1 MEQQPEN
8 AWSPPHLPTP
18 DIPER
23 ATQPNE
29 DESQKAQTLISSPRS
44 GELTHRLNAQR
55 HHETT
60 LSSRLPT
67 AIMGDTAVA
76 ALNSLL
82 RAASVEDHAE
92 ALSLATAA
100 VRAAKGRGADLAAAQ
115 HTRVVAL
122 LNLDRFDDALR
133 AIAEGGDALVETCLF
148 EKAYALYK
156 TGELDAAEAVL
167 RDADAS
173 SPRAKRGL
181 KHVAAQVTYRA
192 EKFEKAAAI
201 YKELSANE
209 GGANYGEENDLRI
222 NLSATNAQLEWQG
235 KGWAVPEQEKQPA
248 RADLEAFETSYN
260 AACGCISRGDFAKAA
275 VFLKRSRDLCEATED
290 LDEEEKKAEL
300 VPILVQQAYVST
312 KLGKLDEA
320 AGLQNSLSLDDI
332 SDGSTKLVARTNSLV
347 FQSESN
353 PYMAQ
358 RLADSL
364 PEDKGND
371 RLFEYQSSVLRRNK
385 YVLNLQVQKFPGVQ
399 KSTSRI
405 LSKESV
411 PAISSSKCDLG
422 IVGAAAACQL
432 QTGQEALRRIIP
444 LLETRPD
451 DVGLLL
457 TVIQLYVQL
466 QNPGPAINLLEAFFK
481 RLEAATTPDHADVR
495 FAPGLV
501 ALAVSLYRTQGRH
514 SAIRSELAKAAAH
527 WQNKTGPDASGA
539 GTSLLREAGI
549 ELLRS
554 SHPADLAAA
563 GEAFSHLVAAQPDD
577 RTAKAGLIASFATT
591 DFAKVQPYIDSLPS
605 VEDLTSGVDV
615 EALLEAGVAV
625 APTAAHAQP
634 GRGKKRSLEEDQD
647 SKEKQQ
653 QQQQPAAKK
662 RRKRKLPK
670 SYDPSKKP
678 DPERWLPLR
687 DRSSY
692 RPKGKKGK
700 KRAAEAT
707 QGGVVREEETLE
719 LAGGAGSVKVEKA
732 PAVGGGAKKKKK
744 GKK

>member
-1 MEQQPEN
+1 
-8 AWSPPHLPTP
+8 
-18 DIPER
+18 
-23 ATQPNE
+23 
-29 DESQKAQTLISSPRS
+29 
-44 GELTHRLNAQR
+44 LNAQE
-55 HHETT
+55 HGQAIV
-60 LSSRLPT
+60 SRLVPA

-82 RAASVEDHAE
+82 RNASVQDHAE
-92 ALSLATAA
+92 ALSVATAA
-100 VRAAKGRGADLAAAQ
+100 VRAAKGRGADLATAQ

-133 AIAEGGDALVETCLF
+133 AIAEGGDALAAACSF

-156 TGELDAAEAVL
+156 TGDLDAAEAVL
-167 RDADAS
+167 RDADANAAT
-173 SPRAKRGL
+173 PNTQRGL
-181 KHVAAQVTYRA
+181 KHVAGQVAYRA
-192 EKFEKAAAI
+192 EKFHHASTIYRQLAADDA
-201 YKELSANE
+201 A
-209 GGANYGEENDLRI
+209 ANYGEENDLRI
-222 NLSATNAQLEWQG
+222 NLSAANSQLEWQG
-235 KGWAVPEQEKQPA
+235 NGWAVPEQEKQPG
-248 RADLEAFETSYN
+248 RADLEAFETSFN
-260 AACGCISRGDFAKAA
+260 AACGCMSRGDYAKAA

-290 LDEEEKKAEL
+290 LDDDEKKAEL
-300 VPILVQQAYVST
+300 VPIIIQQAYVLN

-320 AGLQNSLSLDDI
+320 AALQKSLSLDDI
-332 SDGSTKLVARTNSLV
+332 SDNSTNLVARTNSLV
-347 FQSESN
+347 LQAESN
-353 PYMAQ
+353 PYITQ
-358 RLADSL
+358 RLAESL
-364 PEDKGND
+364 PGDKGTD

-385 YVLNLQVQKFPGVQ
+385 YVLSLQVQKFSGVQ
-399 KSTSRI
+399 KSTSRK
-405 LSKESV
+405 LSKEAV
-411 PAISSSKCDLG
+411 PAITGPKCDLG
-422 IVGAAAACQL
+422 VLGAAAACQL
-432 QTGQEALRRIIP
+432 QTGQEALRQILP

-466 QNPGPAINLLEAFFK
+466 QNPGPAINLLEAFLK
-481 RLEAATTPDHADVR
+481 RLETATTPDHADVR

-514 SAIRSELAKAAAH
+514 SAIRAELAKAAAH
-527 WQNKTGPDASGA
+527 WQQKTGPAASGA

-554 SHPADLAAA
+554 SHPSDLAAA
-563 GEAFSHLVAAQPDD
+563 GEAFSHLVAAQPGD
-577 RTAKAGLIASFATT
+577 RTAKAGLVASFATT
-591 DFAKVQPYIDSLPS
+591 DFSKVQPYLDSLPS
-605 VEDLTSGVDV
+605 VEDLTRGVDV
-615 EALLEAGVAV
+615 EALLDAGVAV
-625 APTAAHAQP
+625 APVGHTQQA
-634 GRGKKRSLEEDQD
+634 RGKKRALEDEDAAQR
-647 SKEKQQ
+647 

-670 SYDPSKKP
+670 SYDPAKKP

-732 PAVGGGAKKKKK
+732 PASGGGAGKKKKK

>member
-1 MEQQPEN
+1 
-8 AWSPPHLPTP
+8 
-18 DIPER
+18 
-23 ATQPNE
+23 
-29 DESQKAQTLISSPRS
+29 
-44 GELTHRLNAQR
+44 
-55 HHETT
+55 
-60 LSSRLPT
+60 
-67 AIMGDTAVA
+67 MGDTAVA

-82 RAASVEDHAE
+82 RNASVQDHAE
-92 ALSLATAA
+92 ALSIATAA
-100 VRAAKGRGADLAAAQ
+100 VRAAKGRGADLATAQ

-133 AIAEGGDALVETCLF
+133 AIAEGGDALAAACSF

-156 TGELDAAEAVL
+156 TGDLDAAEAVL
-167 RDADAS
+167 RDADANAAT
-173 SPRAKRGL
+173 PNTQRGL
-181 KHVAAQVTYRA
+181 KHVAGQVAYRA
-192 EKFEKAAAI
+192 EKFHDASTVYRQLAADDA
-201 YKELSANE
+201 A
-209 GGANYGEENDLRI
+209 ANYGEENDLRI
-222 NLSATNAQLEWQG
+222 NLSAANSQLEWQG
-235 KGWAVPEQEKQPA
+235 NGWAVPEQEKQPG
-248 RADLEAFETSYN
+248 RADLEAFETSFN
-260 AACGCISRGDFAKAA
+260 AACGCMSRGDYAKAA

-290 LDEEEKKAEL
+290 LDDDEKKAEL
-300 VPILVQQAYVST
+300 VPIIIQQAYVLT

-320 AGLQNSLSLDDI
+320 AALQKSLSLDDI
-332 SDGSTKLVARTNSLV
+332 SDNSTNLVARTNSLV
-347 FQSESN
+347 LQAESN
-353 PYMAQ
+353 PYITQ
-358 RLADSL
+358 RLAESL
-364 PEDKGND
+364 PGDKGTD
-371 RLFEYQSSVLRRNK
+371 RLFEYQSSILRRNK
-385 YVLNLQVQKFPGVQ
+385 YVLSLQVQKFSGVQ
-399 KSTSRI
+399 KSTSRK
-405 LSKESV
+405 LSKEAV
-411 PAISSSKCDLG
+411 PAITGPKCDLG
-422 IVGAAAACQL
+422 VLGAAAACQL
-432 QTGQEALRRIIP
+432 QTGQEALRQILP

-466 QNPGPAINLLEAFFK
+466 QNPGPAINLLEAFLK
-481 RLEAATTPDHADVR
+481 RLETATTPDHADVR

-514 SAIRSELAKAAAH
+514 SAIRAELAKAAAH
-527 WQNKTGPDASGA
+527 WQQNTGPAASGA

-563 GEAFSHLVAAQPDD
+563 GEAFSHLVAAQPGD
-577 RTAKAGLIASFATT
+577 RTAKAGLVASFATT
-591 DFAKVQPYIDSLPS
+591 DFSKVQPYLDSLPS
-605 VEDLTSGVDV
+605 VEDLTRGVDV
-615 EALLEAGVAV
+615 EALLDAGVAV
-625 APTAAHAQP
+625 APVGHTQQA
-634 GRGKKRSLEEDQD
+634 RGKKRALEDEDAAQR
-647 SKEKQQ
+647 

-670 SYDPSKKP
+670 SYDPAKKP

-732 PAVGGGAKKKKK
+732 PASGGGAGKKKKK

>member
-1 MEQQPEN
+1 MNEQK
-8 AWSPPHLPTP
+8 HLEESDET
-18 DIPER
+18 
-23 ATQPNE
+23 AT
-29 DESQKAQTLISSPRS
+29 
-44 GELTHRLNAQR
+44 
-55 HHETT
+55 
-60 LSSRLPT
+60 SSRLPP
-67 AIMGDTAVA
+67 AIMGDTAVV

-100 VRAAKGRGADLAAAQ
+100 VRAAAGRGADLATAQ

-133 AIAEGGDALVETCLF
+133 AISEGGDALAETCAF

-156 TGELDAAEAVL
+156 TGDLKAAEAVL
-167 RDADAS
+167 GAADAVS
-173 SPRAKRGL
+173 EKAQRGL
-181 KHVAAQVTYRA
+181 KHVAAQVAYRA
-192 EKFEKAAAI
+192 EKFEHAAAT
-201 YKELSANE
+201 YRELSAND

-235 KGWAVPEQEKQPA
+235 KGWAVPEQEKQPG

-260 AACGCISRGDFAKAA
+260 AACGCMSRGDFAKAA
-275 VFLKRSRDLCEATED
+275 VLLKRSRELCEATED
-290 LDEEEKKAEL
+290 LDDEEKKAEL
-300 VPILVQQAYVST
+300 VPIIVQQAYVYT

-320 AGLQNSLSLDDI
+320 AGLQKSLSFDDI
-332 SDGSTKLVARTNSLV
+332 TDTSTKLIARTNSLV
-347 FQSESN
+347 LQAESN

-358 RLADSL
+358 RLAESL

-385 YVLNLQVQKFPGVQ
+385 YVLSLQVQKFPGVQ

-405 LSKESV
+405 LSKETV
-411 PAISSSKCDLG
+411 PAISSAKCDLG
-422 IVGAAAACQL
+422 ILGAAAACEL
-432 QTGQEALRRIIP
+432 QSGQEALRRIIP

-451 DVGLLL
+451 DIGLLL

-466 QNPGPAINLLEAFFK
+466 QNPGPAISLLEAFFK

-501 ALAVSLYRTQGRH
+501 ALAVSLYRTQCRH
-514 SAIRSELAKAAAH
+514 AAIRSELAKAAAH
-527 WQNKTGPDASGA
+527 WQRRTGSDSSGA
-539 GTSLLREAGI
+539 GTSLLREAGV

-563 GEAFSHLVAAQPDD
+563 GDAFSHLVAAQPGD

-591 DFAKVQPYIDSLPS
+591 DFAKVQPHIDSLSP
-605 VEDLTSGVDV
+605 VDDLTRGVNV
-615 EALLEAGVAV
+615 RALLEAGVAV
-625 APTAAHAQP
+625 APAATHAQP
-634 GRGKKRSLEEDQD
+634 GRGKKRAFEEGQD
-647 SKEKQQ
+647 VSEK
-653 QQQQPAAKK
+653 QQQPAAKK
-662 RRKRKLPK
+662 ARKRKLPK

-732 PAVGGGAKKKKK
+732 PAAGGGAGKKKKK

>member
-1 MEQQPEN
+1 
-8 AWSPPHLPTP
+8 
-18 DIPER
+18 
-23 ATQPNE
+23 
-29 DESQKAQTLISSPRS
+29 
-44 GELTHRLNAQR
+44 LNAQK
-55 HHETT
+55 HYETVI
-60 LSSRLPT
+60 SSRLPT
-67 AIMGDTAVA
+67 AIMGDSAVT

-82 RAASVEDHAE
+82 RGASVEDHDE
-92 ALSLATAA
+92 ALDLATAA
-100 VRAAKGRGADLAAAQ
+100 LRTAKGRGADLATA
-115 HTRVVAL
+115 HRTRVVAL

-133 AIAEGGDALVETCLF
+133 AIAEGGDALAKTCVF

-156 TGELDAAEAVL
+156 TGDLEAAEAVL
-167 RDADAS
+167 RDADAGGS
-173 SPRAKRGL
+173 GRAQRGL
-181 KHVAAQVTYRA
+181 KHVAAQVSYRA
-192 EKFEKAAAI
+192 EKFEQAAAA
-201 YKELSANE
+201 YRHLGADD
-209 GGANYGEENDLRI
+209 GGAKYGEENDLRI
-222 NLSATNAQLEWQG
+222 NLSATNSQLEWQG
-235 KGWAVPEQEKQPA
+235 KGWAVPEQEKQPG

-275 VFLKRSRDLCEATED
+275 VFLKRSADLCEATED
-290 LDEEEKKAEL
+290 LDDDEKQTEL
-300 VPILVQQAYVST
+300 VPIIVQQVYVYT

-320 AGLQNSLSLDDI
+320 AALQKSLRLDDLP
-332 SDGSTKLVARTNSLV
+332 DTSTVLVTRTNSLV
-347 FQSESN
+347 LQAESN
-353 PYMAQ
+353 PYLVQ
-358 RLADSL
+358 RLAEAL
-364 PEDKGND
+364 PKDQGSD

-385 YVLNLQVQKFPGVQ
+385 YVLNLQVQKFPGVER
-399 KSTSRI
+399 STSRI
-405 LSKESV
+405 LSKEAV
-411 PAISSSKCDLG
+411 PAISSAKCDLG
-422 IVGAAAACQL
+422 ILGAAAACQL
-432 QTGQEALRRIIP
+432 QTGQEALRQILP

-466 QNPGPAINLLEAFFK
+466 HNPGPAISLLESFLK

-514 SAIRSELAKAAAH
+514 SAIRNELAKAAAH
-527 WQNKTGPDASGA
+527 WQRKTGADSSGA

-554 SHPADLAAA
+554 SHPSDLAAA
-563 GEAFSHLVAAQPDD
+563 GEAFSHLVAAQPGD
-577 RTAKAGLIASFATT
+577 RTAKAGLVASFATA
-591 DFAKVQPYIDSLPS
+591 DFSKVQPYLDALPS
-605 VEDLTSGVDV
+605 VEDLTRGVDV
-615 EALLEAGVAV
+615 DALLEAGVAAAPSV
-625 APTAAHAQP
+625 AHPQA

-647 SKEKQQ
+647 AKEKQQ
-653 QQQQPAAKK
+653 QQAAKK

-670 SYDPSKKP
+670 SYDPSKQP

-707 QGGVVREEETLE
+707 QGGPVREEETLE

-732 PAVGGGAKKKKK
+732 PAAGGGAGKKKKK